1 MSKRLKQSSDMVM
14 EDKRGAGFQKTHAL
28 IIILIAV
35 LAVVGVVL
43 WLLLRPE
50 ASPNNRVVS
59 EANIDSIEAD
69 IQKKI
74 DEGMFNARMNTSWTF
89 ENSHSVSKNAYV
101 ANSELNSHAVYFDII
116 LDDTGKTIF
125 TSPKMDVGTKLENL
139 TLDTDLAAGTYSAT
153 VLYHLLNEDDSESS
167 SVGIAVTLHILH

>member
-1 MSKRLKQSSDMVM
+1 MSNRLKQSSDMVM
-14 EDKRGAGFQKTHAL
+14 EDKQGVGFQRTHAL
-28 IIILIAV
+28 IIVLIAV

-59 EANIDSIEAD
+59 EANIDSIETD
-69 IQKKI
+69 IQKQI
-74 DEGMFNARMNTSWTF
+74 NEGMFNARMNTSWTF

-101 ANSELNSHAVYFDII
+101 ANSELNNHAIYFDII
-116 LDDTGKTIF
+116 LDDTEEIIF
-125 TSPKMDVGTKLENL
+125 TSPKMEVGTKLENL
-139 TLDTDLAAGTYSAT
+139 TLDTDLAAGTYHAT

-167 SVGIAVTLHILH
+167 SVGISVELHILH

>member
-1 MSKRLKQSSDMVM
+1 MSKRLKQSSDLVM

-28 IIILIAV
+28 IIMLIAV

-59 EANIDSIEAD
+59 EANIDGVETD
-69 IQKKI
+69 IQKSI

-89 ENSHSVSKNAYV
+89 ENSHSASKNAYV
-101 ANSELNSHAVYFDII
+101 ANSELNTHAVYFDIV
-116 LDDTGKTIF
+116 LDDTKETIF
-125 TSPKMDVGTKLENL
+125 TSPKMAVGTKLENL
-139 TLDTDLAAGTYSAT
+139 TLDCDLAAGTYSAT
-153 VLYHLLNEDDSESS
+153 VLYHLLNDDDSESS
-167 SVGIAVTLHILH
+167 SVGIAVTIRILN